1 MNTQKDHQALVV
13 VTNAEADLHA
23 DGSIGMTAKFV
34 DGMARYAELW
44 DGPIRCVCPPREA
57 PNTDL
62 DPTTVRS
69 GECGFEVQVS
79 HLDAASLRPALSD
92 AAVVMASAGYLQ
104 NHISTLGTEM
114 DVPVVYVC
122 ELSIRTRLDIARSE
136 ERRPVRLARRAAWEL
151 NQERKQRQAIRRG
164 RGVQCNGTPTYDAY
178 RSLTDNALLYFD
190 TRSDDTIIASDAA
203 VERRLAQ
210 HRNGRLRLGFSG
222 RLVSIKG
229 VDDLVAV
236 AVALA
241 ERGVD
246 FEFQIFG
253 DGDRRQSMQAVI
265 DEANLSDRVQLCG
278 AVDFASELMP
288 RIRDEVDLFV
298 CCHLQGD
305 PSCTYLETMACG
317 VPIVGYA
324 NEAFAGLLERVNAG
338 QAVKVGDVQA
348 LADLIERI
356 AQRREQL
363 YPWSRT
369 AVAFA
374 REHSFERTFER
385 RIAHMASV
393 AGLN

>member
-1 MNTQKDHQALVV
+1 
-13 VTNAEADLHA
+13 
-23 DGSIGMTAKFV
+23 
-34 DGMARYAELW
+34 
-44 DGPIRCVCPPREA
+44 
-57 PNTDL
+57 
-62 DPTTVRS
+62 
-69 GECGFEVQVS
+69 
-79 HLDAASLRPALSD
+79 
-92 AAVVMASAGYLQ
+92 
-104 NHISTLGTEM
+104 M

-210 HRNGRLRLGFSG
+210 QRNGRLRLGFSG

-236 AVALA
+236 AVVLA